1 MIPKVKLVFDRKSK
15 AVKNEEGDVEVY
27 IYHMGAKRYLATGVR
42 CRKREYRDGVVSMR
56 ADAVELNKRLQWC
69 VRTVQEQINKMV
81 DDDCVNMDR
90 FTLSVTDRNSDFLE
104 WVRDEV
110 AKQDVKPK
118 TQRLLLNFIG
128 LLRGHNVFKTFADV
142 TLQDVEKFDMAI
154 RGLKPSTRRNYH
166 GMVKQFIKMGIKADL
181 IVKNPYDRFTMPKDN
196 RAGMIKYL
204 TNDELREIENVSV
217 TGKMNFTKD
226 LFLFGCYTGLRWS
239 DIQQLSKS
247 NYERREGNDWLIG
260 VQQKTGNNY
269 AIVLLPEAK
278 QILDKWEWNMCRIGI
293 ATMNINLKRLACLA
307 GIGRLLTMH
316 MSRHTFATLAMSKG
330 VRMEIVSKMLGHSDV
345 KMTQIYA
352 KVLQRDVEE
361 GFALLASRM

>member
-1 MIPKVKLVFDRKSK
+1 
-15 AVKNEEGDVEVY
+15 
-27 IYHMGAKRYLATGVR
+27 
-42 CRKREYRDGVVSMR
+42 
-56 ADAVELNKRLQWC
+56 
-69 VRTVQEQINKMV
+69 
-81 DDDCVNMDR
+81 
-90 FTLSVTDRNSDFLE
+90 
-104 WVRDEV
+104 
-110 AKQDVKPK
+110 
-118 TQRLLLNFIG
+118 
-128 LLRGHNVFKTFADV
+128 
-142 TLQDVEKFDMAI
+142 
-154 RGLKPSTRRNYH
+154 
-166 GMVKQFIKMGIKADL
+166 
-181 IVKNPYDRFTMPKDN
+181 
-196 RAGMIKYL
+196 
-204 TNDELREIENVSV
+204 
-217 TGKMNFTKD
+217 MNFTKD